1 MRLIETQEERQE
13 QVSPS
18 SFAKALL
25 GSIEWKEFTLS
36 RRRTV
41 IDLPEIKA
49 AGDPI
54 AGLATY
60 SFIPPIRHAVPP
72 AGVLDLITRA
82 NSPTSSLIY
91 STATYPLTNAAAF
104 IAEGAAKPEN
114 QPRWTSA
121 TCILQEVANWCSVT
135 RLALDDIPS
144 LERTID
150 VDLQSLLNDRI
161 ADRVINGTGTSP
173 DILGIL
179 ATPNIQTVAFVTT
192 SSVPDMIFKGINAIQ
207 SLGYGTVNGIV
218 LNPADA
224 LAMYSLR
231 TTNVYLI
238 VPALPTIVTDAHC
251 PVGTA
256 IIADWRYATLYDRGG
271 IRIVVDYLN
280 DDILKNKL
288 TLAASQRVGLALSR
302 PQAFAKVALA

>member
-1 MRLIETQEERQE
+1 MPLTELLQKQEER
-13 QVSPS
+13 PS
-18 SFAKALL
+18 TLAKTLL
-25 GSIEWKEFTLS
+25 GSTEWKEFTLS

-60 SFIPPIRHAVPP
+60 SFVPPIIHAVPP

-82 NSPTSSLIY
+82 SSPTSSLIY
-91 STATYPLTNAAAF
+91 STATYPLTNASAF
-104 IAEGAAKPEN
+104 VAEGGLKPEN

-135 RLALDDIPS
+135 RLALDDITS

-150 VDLQSLLNDRI
+150 VDLQNLLNDRI

-173 DILGIL
+173 DLLGIL

-192 SSVPDMIFKGINAIQ
+192 SSILDMIFKGINAVQ

-224 LAMYSLR
+224 LSMVTTR
-231 TTNVYLI
+231 TTNVYLLS
-238 VPALPTIVTDAHC
+238 PTLPPIATDAHC

-256 IIADWRYATLYDRGG
+256 IVADWRYATLYDRGG